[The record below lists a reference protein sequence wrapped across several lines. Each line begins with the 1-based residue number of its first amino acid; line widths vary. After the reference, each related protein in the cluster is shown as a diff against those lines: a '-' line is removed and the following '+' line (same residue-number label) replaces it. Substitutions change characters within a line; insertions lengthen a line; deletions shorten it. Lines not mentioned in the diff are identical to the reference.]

1 MAIISNIK
9 AKVLI
14 QVGEMEPVQIGEV
27 EIPVELSVS
36 EPAKPTPTYR
46 DAGPQVVM
54 DLQPDAIRGVSADVS
69 AALRRGIGVGSL

>member
-1 MAIISNIK
+1 MAVISNIK

-36 EPAKPTPTYR
+36 EPPKPAPAYR
-46 DAGPQVVM
+46 DAEQKIVM
-54 DLQPDAIRGVSADVS
+54 GLQPHSIRGVSADVS
-69 AALRRGIGVGSL
+69 ATLRRGIGVVPL

>member
-14 QVGEMEPVQIGEV
+14 QVGDGDPVQIGEV

-46 DAGPQVVM
+46 DAEQQIVM
-54 DLQPDAIRGVSADVS
+54 GLHPHSIRGVSADVS